1 MGFADIHLHLIPGV
15 DDGAKTVEDSLA
27 MAKALIALGFTTAA
41 PSPHNRAEYL
51 GRSQAQQGLAELRQA
66 LAMAGLQLELHE
78 NAENFFLDP
87 MLLSTA
93 AGPEGRRLGSTNV
106 MLVEAPYTTVL
117 PTLPDIVFRLKVKG
131 VTALIAHPERCL
143 ETQKLDRARQ
153 AVQAGALLQLD
164 IGALTGRYG
173 ETAERSARTMLDQ
186 GLYAV
191 AATDL
196 HGPLGAQQW
205 VEASISALRKGWGE
219 KAVTALLDTGPN
231 GLLRGGLP

>member
-1 MGFADIHLHLIPGV
+1 MGFTDLHLHLIPGV
-15 DDGAKTVEDSLA
+15 DDGAQSLDDSLA
-27 MAKALIALGFTTAA
+27 MAQALVALGFTTVA
-41 PSPHNRAEYL
+41 PSPHNRPEYAS
-51 GRSQAQQGLAELRQA
+51 RADAQKKLAELKQA
-66 LAMAGLQLELHE
+66 LAGLPLALHE

-87 MLLSTA
+87 MLLQTA
-93 AGPEGRRLGSTNV
+93 AGPEGRRVGSTQV

-143 ETQKLDRARQ
+143 ETQKLDRAKQ

-164 IGALTGRYG
+164 IGALIGRYG
-173 ETAERSARTMLDQ
+173 ETAERAARAMLDQ

-205 VEASISALRKGWGE
+205 LEASIAALRKGWGE
-219 KAVTALLDTGPN
+219 KAVTALLDTGPA
-231 GLLRGGLP
+231 GLLGGGQP